1 MFFLF
6 KLVAVQLDSA
16 RAVVNLW
23 ENLTPGTLEHLG
35 ETPLLERG
43 PVLPP
48 PSLPYP
54 GAAKPPSAPLP
65 CPGAPP
71 RL

>member
-23 ENLTPGTLEHLG
+23 ENLTPGTLERLG

-48 PSLPYP
+48 PPLTALP
-54 GAAKPPSAPLP
+54 GGCKAPL
-65 CPGAPP
+65 CPPALP
-71 RL
+71 RCPT

>member
-48 PSLPYP
+48 PLAALP
-54 GAAKPPSAPLP
+54 GGCKAPL
-65 CPGAPP
+65 CPPALP
-71 RL
+71 RCPT